1 MILVVEHREGFP
13 LPRPEPGPRSTERA
27 LACMR
32 WPFAPGETPPPARG
46 RVVPR
51 AAADAPREDE
61 R

>member
-1 MILVVEHREGFP
+1 MILVVERREPFP

-32 WPFAPGETPPPARG
+32 WPFAPGDVSPPARG
-46 RVVPR
+46 LVVPPATGAG
-51 AAADAPREDE
+51 AAGDE

>member
-1 MILVVEHREGFP
+1 MILVVEHRETFP

-32 WPFAPGETPPPARG
+32 WPFAPGKTTPPVRG

-51 AAADAPREDE
+51 APAVGPRDDE